1 MPATPKLQI
10 SPEQCIGCGRCEA
23 ICRFD
28 AIHLEDSIAVID
40 YGKCTACGKCVPE
53 CPVQCLRLEGAA
65 TPSAP
70 QTPESP
76 EDTVAAVT
84 VVEEA
89 LQAYSGVW
97 VFVEV
102 ARQQAHPVSWELLGA
117 GRRLADALGVA
128 LSAVVLG
135 HNVGELAPR
144 AISFGADRVYV
155 VDHPELSAYRTAPF
169 ARGCVDLVVKHKPEI
184 MLIGATSLGRDLA
197 GAVAT
202 QLGTGLT
209 ADCTGLEIEAG
220 TRLLLQTRPAF
231 GGNIM
236 ATIRTRS
243 HRPQM
248 ATVRPR
254 VMEAAAPDPT
264 RQGEIIAE
272 TLTLTA
278 ADLRVH
284 IVDFRSAEGFEK
296 PDLSFAEVIVSGGR
310 GLGGPAGFG
319 MLGELAQ
326 ALGGVVGASRG
337 AVDAGWI
344 SHDHQVGQTGQT
356 VRPRLYIACGIS
368 GAVQHRVGRQAS
380 DLIVAINSDPKAPIF
395 QFATYGVVGDLYEI
409 IPEMTHLARERHL
422 KGLFRWLAVEQA
434 DSGRTP

>member
-1 MPATPKLQI
+1 MSEKPKLHII
-10 SPEQCIGCGRCEA
+10 SEQCIGCGRCEA
-23 ICRFD
+23 VCPFD
-28 AIHLEDSIAVID
+28 AIHVVDGIAVID
-40 YGKCTACGKCVPE
+40 HSKCTGCGKCVPE
-53 CPVQCLRLEGAA
+53 CPVECLSLEGLPPPAA
-65 TPSAP
+65 PPPPEQAAAP
-70 QTPESP
+70 Q
-76 EDTVAAVT
+76 AAV
-84 VVEEA
+84 EA
-89 LQAYSGVW
+89 SPPTHSGVW

-102 ARQQAHPVSWELLGA
+102 AGQQAHPVSWELLGA
-117 GRRLADALGVA
+117 GRRLADALGVTLA
-128 LSAVVLG
+128 AVVLG
-135 HNVGELAPR
+135 HDVGELAPQ
-144 AISFGADRVYV
+144 AITFGADRVYV
-155 VDHPELSAYRTAPF
+155 VDHPELSGYRTAPF
-169 ARGCVDLVVKHKPEI
+169 ARGCVDLVLKHHPEI

-236 ATIRTRS
+236 ATIRTKS

-254 VMEAAAPDPT
+254 VMEAAAPDPA
-264 RQGEIIAE
+264 RPGEIIAE
-272 TLTLTA
+272 SLNLTA
-278 ADLRVH
+278 ADRRVS
-284 IVDFRSAEGFEK
+284 IVGFESADTLEK

-310 GLGGPAGFG
+310 GLGGAAGFE

-356 VRPRLYIACGIS
+356 VRPRLYVACGIS
-368 GAVQHRVGRQAS
+368 GAVQHRVGMQAA
-380 DLIVAINSDPKAPIF
+380 DLVVAINSDPNASIF
-395 QFATYGVVGDLYEI
+395 QFATYGVVGDI
-409 IPEMTHLARERHL
+409 HKIVPEMTRLARERHL